1 MRTLHGS
8 SLLVAAVLAAS
19 LAVPALADTNIPA
32 NAYPGSTLTPDE
44 RSAISEEEAV
54 TPNDGTKSSPPPG
67 TIGIIP
73 DADIPS
79 GPADTKAPGATAQK
93 RGESEAEVILD
104 DAKKNAPVSK
114 SEYERCLGQWDAQ
127 TQMSKQEWADS
138 CRTTLQYFPEK
149 SN

>member
-1 MRTLHGS
+1 VRTLYGS
-8 SLLVAAVLAAS
+8 SLLIAAVLAAS
-19 LAVPALADTNIPA
+19 FAVPALAETNIPD

-54 TPNDGTKSSPPPG
+54 TPNDGAKSSPPPG

-79 GPADTKAPGATAQK
+79 GDAGANAPGASAQK
-93 RGESEAEVILD
+93 RGENEAEAILD

-114 SEYERCLGQWDAQ
+114 SEYDRCLGQWDPQ
-127 TQMSKQEWADS
+127 TQMSKQEWANS